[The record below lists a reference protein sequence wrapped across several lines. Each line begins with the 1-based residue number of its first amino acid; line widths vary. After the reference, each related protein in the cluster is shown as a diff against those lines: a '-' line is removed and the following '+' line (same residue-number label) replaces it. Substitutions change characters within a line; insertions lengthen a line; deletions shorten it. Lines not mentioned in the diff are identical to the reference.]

1 MMIFL
6 KLILHELLLF
16 FKVLCIYLL
25 IMYIKRDFMILNVNN
40 ILNDMLKFYANLG
53 FERLYNY
60 NLRIINI
67 LNMIKILFLC
77 FSL

>member
-1 MMIFL
+1 
-6 KLILHELLLF
+6 
-16 FKVLCIYLL
+16 
-25 IMYIKRDFMILNVNN
+25 MILNVNN

-53 FERLYNY
+53 FERLYNI

-67 LNMIKILFLC
+67 LLNMIKILFLC

>member
-1 MMIFL
+1 
-6 KLILHELLLF
+6 
-16 FKVLCIYLL
+16 
-25 IMYIKRDFMILNVNN
+25 MILNVNN

-67 LNMIKILFLC
+67 LNMIKFLFLC